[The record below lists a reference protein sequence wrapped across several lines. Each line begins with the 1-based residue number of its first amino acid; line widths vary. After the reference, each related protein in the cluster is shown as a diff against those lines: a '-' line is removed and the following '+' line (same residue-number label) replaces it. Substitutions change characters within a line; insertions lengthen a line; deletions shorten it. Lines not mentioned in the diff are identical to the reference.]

1 MVETTDTAVRAV
13 DGGRQTWSRVLYA
26 LRHWPIFPVGVMLL
40 LIITGV
46 FAPWIAPHDPNF
58 TELRDRNAPPFWMEG
73 GGFNHILGADPLG
86 RDLLSRV
93 IYGARI
99 SLLVAAVSIGAGLL
113 FGVSSGLISGY
124 YGGLLDEFIMRMAD
138 VSRAVPYILIALVVA
153 IVFGRR
159 IEVILGILAFATWP
173 VFARQVRAEVLVL
186 KEMDYVAMAKVAGGS
201 ATRIVIRHIFPGVI
215 NTVTVIATLQVGALI
230 LTEAILSFLGAGIA
244 PPTPAWGVMIADG
257 QDYLREAWWVS
268 FFPGMAIVLTV
279 LGLNFM
285 GDWLR
290 DYMDPRLRQLD

>member
-1 MVETTDTAVRAV
+1 MTELADTAMREF
-13 DGGRQTWSRVLYA
+13 DRSTQSRSKIIYA
-26 LRHWPIFPVGVMLL
+26 LRHWPIFPVTVLVLL
-40 LIITGV
+40 VVTGV
-46 FAPWIAPHDPNF
+46 FAPLIAPHDPNY
-58 TELRDRNAPPFWMEG
+58 TSLRDRNAPPFWLEG
-73 GGFNHILGADPLG
+73 GDFDHILGADPLG

-113 FGVSSGLISGY
+113 VGVTSGLVSGY

-201 ATRIVIRHIFPGVI
+201 ARRIVIRHIFPGVI

-230 LTEAILSFLGAGIA
+230 S
-244 PPTPAWGVMIADG
+244 DRSDS
-257 QDYLREAWWVS
+257 Q
-268 FFPGMAIVLTV
+268 FPGGWDSAPDARMGGDDRRWT
-279 LGLNFM
+279 GLPA
-285 GDWLR
+285 GRPGGCRSSQGWPSCL
-290 DYMDPRLRQLD
+290 PSWA